1 MIKCTKNSFFVHTR
15 RLRVL
20 QKKIEVYI
28 LSGFLGSGKTTLL
41 KRMLQTESEQGRK
54 VAVIMN
60 ELGSVS
66 IDSDQV
72 PEDLPLSELFDG
84 CICCTI
90 QEKLE
95 STVQGL
101 LLEKELDAIYIETT
115 GAAHPIEVLDT
126 LLSPLFANRLE
137 IAKVISLLDV
147 TRWNDRHQFSIQIQQ
162 LIREQ
167 IKHADLLILNKTD
180 LLSEEKVASVLFE
193 IQQINPKA
201 TCLLTKFA
209 EIPEDSWKSI
219 SSIERD
225 QHESLHVKTNLNL
238 RTFVYEFKNEI
249 DLDEFED
256 WLKNLPDTIYRI
268 KGYIKFKN
276 TSSIYLFQYSYGT
289 PLYLKEPIKVPLNL
303 VIIGEELQKDTIIS
317 QLEKLEN

>member
-1 MIKCTKNSFFVHTR
+1 M
-15 RLRVL
+15 
-20 QKKIEVYI
+20 QKKIDVYI

-41 KRMLQTESEQGRK
+41 KKMLKSETELGRK

-72 PEDLPLSELFDG
+72 PKDLPLSELFDG

-101 LLEKELDAIYIETT
+101 LYEKDLDAIYIETT

-126 LLSPLFANRLE
+126 LLSPLFASRLE
-137 IAKVISLLDV
+137 IAKVVSLLDV
-147 TRWNDRHQFSIQIQQ
+147 TRWNDRHTFSIQIQQ

-167 IKHADLLILNKTD
+167 IKHADLIILNKTD

-201 TCLLTKFA
+201 ACFLTSFA
-209 EIPEDSWKSI
+209 DIPLDSWKTI

-225 QHESLHVKTNLNL
+225 KHEALHVKNELNL

-303 VIIGEELQKDTIIS
+303 VIIGEELQKDILTS
-317 QLEKLEN
+317 QLKKLEEAGTKLN